1 MNIEGKRLICYDLD
15 CHRAVEVCNSTNGY
29 DDYHGGGDL
38 YDLGEIGSL
47 SGRDD
52 IVWNWRAWKSWDNDC
67 RCLDM
72 TVGDPCGIRWR
83 LGYYIQ
89 GARC

>member
-1 MNIEGKRLICYDLD
+1 MNNEGKRLICYDLD
-15 CHRAVEVCNSTNGY
+15 CHRAVEVCNSTIDY

-38 YDLGEIGSL
+38 FDRDEIGSW

-52 IVWNWRAWKSWDNDC
+52 IVWNWSDWKSWDNDC
-67 RCLDM
+67 RWLEM
-72 TVGDPCGIRWR
+72 AVGDPCGICWR